1 MQKAKKYL
9 TISAFVLPCVI
20 LAAWLLY
27 LCFMASE
34 VAVHF
39 NIEGQVT
46 RFGSKYEYLIV
57 AGLFYIFP
65 LIMAIIFHKV
75 KMSDNLRLVGLS
87 SSVVM
92 SVAFLAVSI
101 YFFVIVTQKSVS
113 LIFLF
118 ENRISFILT
127 LMGALFVI
135 LSHIL
140 PFVYNRERLKN
151 EIAKK
156 YAVIIDILIGVCGFV
171 IMLGTLLLN
180 NYYSFIV
187 FFLSI
192 LVAIAIW
199 YIFQAVMQSKVKE
212 SE

>member
-39 NIEGQVT
+39 DIEGQVT
-46 RFGSKYEYLIV
+46 RFGSKYELLLV

-92 SVAFLAVSI
+92 SVAFLALSI

-113 LIFLF
+113 LILLF

-127 LMGALFVI
+127 LIGALFVI

-199 YIFQAVMQSKVKE
+199 YIFQTIMQNKVKE
-212 SE
+212 KE

>member
-39 NIEGQVT
+39 DIEGQVT
-46 RFGSKYEYLIV
+46 RFGSKYELLLV

-199 YIFQAVMQSKVKE
+199 YIFQAVMQNKVKE
-212 SE
+212 KE

>member
-1 MQKAKKYL
+1 M
-9 TISAFVLPCVI
+9 
-20 LAAWLLY
+20 Y
-27 LCFMASE
+27 LCKKLK
-34 VAVHF
+34 
-39 NIEGQVT
+39 NILQSLHLFCRALFYLLGCCICALWQVKSQCILT
-46 RFGSKYEYLIV
+46 SKVKSQDSIV

-101 YFFVIVTQKSVS
+101 YFFVVVTQKSVS

-199 YIFQAVMQSKVKE
+199 YIFQAVMQNKVKE
-212 SE
+212 KE

>member
-1 MQKAKKYL
+1 
-9 TISAFVLPCVI
+9 
-20 LAAWLLY
+20 
-27 LCFMASE
+27 
-34 VAVHF
+34 
-39 NIEGQVT
+39 
-46 RFGSKYEYLIV
+46 
-57 AGLFYIFP
+57 
-65 LIMAIIFHKV
+65 
-75 KMSDNLRLVGLS
+75 
-87 SSVVM
+87 
-92 SVAFLAVSI
+92 
-101 YFFVIVTQKSVS
+101 
-113 LIFLF
+113 
-118 ENRISFILT
+118 
-127 LMGALFVI
+127 MGALFVI

-212 SE
+212 KE